1 MENSEEINN
10 SNLDNS
16 TENIVE
22 VDTTIE
28 GKLDQIHQDLG
39 LISCFI
45 IFFVLVILLKY
56 VYKFFDMVF
65 KF

>member
-56 VYKFFDMVF
+56 AYKFFDMVF